1 MRIKIVNFLPTQA
14 RMRQILITV
23 LKFEI
28 FLDVYIIVSTLVA
41 KFTAQTCENGNGHPQ
56 RTNELFIA
64 GVIIP
69 FFVIKLLVLNC
80 CTSPQSVVSQMFLLW
95 ILQPMVQ
102 AVWDVYAIYTLFTF
116 SCKPFNLPIFNL
128 YFLITLNFAAVLYL
142 FVFIPYMAVR
152 YCRNAE

>member
-1 MRIKIVNFLPTQA
+1 
-14 RMRQILITV
+14 MRQILITV

-41 KFTAQTCENGNGHPQ
+41 RFTATPCDVGHPQ

-69 FFVIKLLVLNC
+69 FFVIKLLALNC
-80 CTSPQSVVSQMFLLW
+80 CTSPQSVVAQLFLLW

-102 AVWDVYAIYTLFTF
+102 AVWDVYAIYTLFTI
-116 SCKPFNLPIFNL
+116 SCKPFNLPLFNL
-128 YFLITLNFAAVLYL
+128 YFLITLNFAAVVYL
-142 FVFIPYMAVR
+142 FVFIPYMAAR
-152 YCRNAE
+152 YCQNAK